1 MNSRLLTYGIGFGL
15 ILYIL
20 ISTLLGGGNV
30 IGEVAFFVAVAS
42 GVLGLMK
49 PLIALHYLVILAA
62 YSDLIKRLM
71 ILDGRFGM
79 MDVMWVRGVCPLTLA
94 GIMVGTL
101 ARAFHEGLLNERRHQ
116 VTLMLC
122 LAGFGIAGVSAL
134 RAGGLMN
141 TVTSLADGASYL
153 FLMSVVPFLLK
164 TPGEIIRF
172 IRYVLVVFIPVA
184 LYGLKQQFFG
194 LGDFEI
200 EYLKSGFTVL
210 SKHLEDVRPRP
221 FSTLTD
227 SSPFGTSCAICAC
240 LALMVR
246 SHYRGLGS
254 PKWQVTGVVF
264 WVIFV
269 AGCVASLTRFANVNW
284 ILPLVLMP
292 LFASA
297 RATLFLYSGTAV
309 SFGLACVY
317 AKPLKEIVTSATLW
331 AMDAFGGSA
340 LGEQFA
346 RFWTLGA
353 RLDGMYE
360 LAHNGKMWTLFGYGP
375 TVAEQMKKNGDVAS
389 HDVISGMLLE
399 IGWLPMIG
407 VGVLAVLCLKAVHG
421 SVLKLRGTAIFPMCL
436 WMLATVFG
444 LLVHNVFAGNVTATF
459 PVNFFVWFIMGSIN
473 ACVAWDARKRG
484 VSPPHHFES
493 PGDSSQF
500 DQARWAGPLGPSR
513 VG

>member
-1 MNSRLLTYGIGFGL
+1 MGSRLLTYGVGFAL
-15 ILYIL
+15 ILYVL
-20 ISTLLGGGNV
+20 VSALLGGGNV
-30 IGEVAFFVAVAS
+30 IGEAAFFVAIAS
-42 GVLGLMK
+42 GVLGLLK
-49 PLIALHYLVILAA
+49 PGFALHYLVILAA

-101 ARAFHEGLLNERRHQ
+101 ARAFHDGRLQERRQ
-116 VTLMLC
+116 QATLMLC
-122 LAGFGIAGVSAL
+122 CAGFGVAGVSAL
-134 RAGGLMN
+134 RAGGIMN
-141 TVTSLADGASYL
+141 TVTVLADGASYL
-153 FLMSVVPFLLK
+153 FLMAVVPWLLK

-172 IRYVLVVFIPVA
+172 VRFTLVVFIPVA

-240 LALMVR
+240 MALMVR
-246 SHYRGLGS
+246 SHYRTLGMM
-254 PKWQVTGVVF
+254 KWRVMGVVF

-269 AGCVASLTRFANVNW
+269 AGCVASMTRFANVNW
-284 ILPLVLMP
+284 LLPLVLLP

-297 RATLFLYSGTAV
+297 RSTLVLYAGTLV
-309 SFGLACVY
+309 SFALACVY
-317 AKPLKEIVTSATLW
+317 AKPLKEMVTAATLW
-331 AMDAFGGSA
+331 AMDAFGESA
-340 LGEQFA
+340 LGEQMA

-353 RLDGMYE
+353 RLDGMHE

-375 TVAEQMKKNGDVAS
+375 VVAEQMKTQGDVAS

-399 IGWLPMIG
+399 IGWLPMLG
-407 VGVLAVLCLKAVHG
+407 VCIVAALCLKTLHG
-421 SVLKLRGTAIFPMCL
+421 SVLRLRGTAIFPMCL

-459 PVNFFVWFIMGSIN
+459 PVNFFVWFLMGSIN
-473 ACVAWDARKRG
+473 SCVAWHEAR
-484 VSPPHHFES
+484 E
-493 PGDSSQF
+493 
-500 DQARWAGPLGPSR
+500 AAGQVVREAPREPVGLGMAGR
-513 VG
+513 AAF